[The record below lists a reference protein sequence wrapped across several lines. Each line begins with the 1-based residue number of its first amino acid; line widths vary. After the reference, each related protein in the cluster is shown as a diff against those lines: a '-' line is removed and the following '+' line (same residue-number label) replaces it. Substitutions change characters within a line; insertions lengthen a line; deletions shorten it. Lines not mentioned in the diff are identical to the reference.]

1 MTLISSITKMGSVQQ
16 PNNSSTA
23 KFGTS
28 TYISVTQGSNDTE
41 SLINLNILAS
51 ILGLLGINIGLKVG

>member
-16 PNNSSTA
+16 PNNSSTS

-28 TYISVTQGSNDTE
+28 TNISVMQGSNETE

>member
-16 PNNSSTA
+16 PNSSSTT

-28 TYISVTQGSNDTE
+28 TSYSAMQGANETE

-51 ILGLLGINIGLKVG
+51 ILGLIGIKICASVL